1 MTSFIFLNVT
11 KGKSKA
17 ISIKDHINNIKSKK
31 QIKNNK

>member
-17 ISIKDHINNIKSKK
+17 ISIKDHISNIKSKK
-31 QIKNNK
+31 KDKKF